1 MPHLT
6 TCYQGN
12 RGNRSYNVLHLF
24 TVLLPTHSL
33 FGEQNHNNLHTHFA
47 CNFAVAQHH
56 VLNSSI
62 HPSPKGMRKKGQLPL
77 GSTHTIFSRILSRS
91 HTKESTLAISAL
103 LADKSQTW
111 EPEAHP
117 SVIYEW
123 NPQIKGSAIY
133 RPEILPPSHSV
144 IVSRWIPCLLCQKRG
159 TLTDLLHCCHL
170 QQVGYKNVNTIR
182 SRIELLEVAG
192 DLI

>member
-1 MPHLT
+1 MYG
-6 TCYQGN
+6 TCLQFYFQ
-12 RGNRSYNVLHLF
+12 RTLCLVSRII
-24 TVLLPTHSL
+24 
-33 FGEQNHNNLHTHFA
+33 NNLHILHAILRWLSITSRIA
-47 CNFAVAQHH
+47 LSNYPPRAWERKVNFRSEVRTRFFP
-56 VLNSSI
+56 V
-62 HPSPKGMRKKGQLPL
+62 
-77 GSTHTIFSRILSRS
+77 FSRL

-111 EPEAHP
+111 EPETHP

-123 NPQIKGSAIY
+123 IPQIKGSAIY

-144 IVSRWIPCLLCQKRG
+144 IVSRRWIRCLLCQKRG

-182 SRIELLEVAG
+182 SQIELLEVAG